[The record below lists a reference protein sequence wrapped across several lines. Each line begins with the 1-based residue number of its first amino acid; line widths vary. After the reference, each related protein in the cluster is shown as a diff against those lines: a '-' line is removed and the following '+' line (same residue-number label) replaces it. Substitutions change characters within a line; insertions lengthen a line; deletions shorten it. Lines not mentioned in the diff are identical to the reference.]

1 MRPVRWHNG
10 FVPQSV
16 TTSDGNAPKA
26 AAGVANILRR
36 RIITGE
42 VPVGGWLP
50 PENQLLQEF
59 DVSRP
64 TLRAA
69 LRILESEQLVTVRR
83 GSRGGAWVSAPTE
96 EVLARRAGV
105 YMQYHGISLDEVHR
119 ARAVIEPPAVRIVA
133 ERADPA
139 DADVLEA
146 MTDAEEAVIQERAAF
161 RSAALNF
168 HRTIVNLS
176 RNKTLIVFAS
186 MIHGVIDANATRYQ
200 TATAGKYRQGAERHI
215 EHLKVIEL
223 IRAGRA
229 DEAESLWAE
238 HLELARQ
245 VLLKEGG
252 STTVVDVMS

>member
-1 MRPVRWHNG
+1 
-10 FVPQSV
+10 
-16 TTSDGNAPKA
+16 
-26 AAGVANILRR
+26 VANRLRR

-133 ERADPA
+133 ERASPA
-139 DADVLEA
+139 DADMLQA
-146 MTDAEEAVIQERAAF
+146 LAEETREVIQDRTAF
-161 RSAALNF
+161 RAAALNF
-168 HRTIVNLS
+168 HRAIVDLS
-176 RNKTLIVFAS
+176 RNKTLMVFAS
-186 MIHGVIDANATRYQ
+186 MIHGVIEANATRYQ
-200 TATAGKYRQGAERHI
+200 TATASRYRQGAERHT
-215 EHLKVIEL
+215 EHLQVIEL

-229 DEAESLWAE
+229 DEAERLWAE
-238 HLELARQ
+238 HLELARL
-245 VLLKEGG
+245 VLMKEGG
-252 STTVVDVMS
+252 ANTLIELLS

>member
-1 MRPVRWHNG
+1 MTPLSWHNG
-10 FVPQSV
+10 PVPP
-16 TTSDGNAPKA
+16 TPDGNAPKA
-26 AAGVANILRR
+26 AVGVANNLRR

-59 DVSRP
+59 NVSRP

-133 ERADPA
+133 ERASAA
-139 DADVLEA
+139 DADMLEA
-146 MTDAEEAVIQERAAF
+146 LAEETRNVIQDRTAF
-161 RSAALNF
+161 RAAALNF
-168 HRTIVNLS
+168 HRAIVDLS
-176 RNKTLIVFAS
+176 RNQTLIVFAS
-186 MIHGVIDANATRYQ
+186 MIHGVIEANATRYQ
-200 TATAGKYRQGAERHI
+200 TATAGKYRQGAERHV
-215 EHLKVIEL
+215 EHLQVIEL

-229 DEAESLWAE
+229 EEAERLWAE
-238 HLELARQ
+238 HLELARL
-245 VLLKEGG
+245 VLMKEGAN
-252 STTVVDVMS
+252 TLVDLLS

>member
-1 MRPVRWHNG
+1 MRPLSWHNG
-10 FVPQSV
+10 PVPPPP
-16 TTSDGNAPKA
+16 DGNAPKA
-26 AAGVANILRR
+26 AVGVANSLRR

-133 ERADPA
+133 ERASAA
-139 DADVLEA
+139 DADMLEA
-146 MTDAEEAVIQERAAF
+146 LAEETRNVIQDRTAF
-161 RSAALNF
+161 RAAALNF
-168 HRTIVNLS
+168 HRAIVDLS
-176 RNKTLIVFAS
+176 RNQTLIVFAS
-186 MIHGVIDANATRYQ
+186 MIHGVIEANATRYQ

-215 EHLKVIEL
+215 EHLQVIEL

-229 DEAESLWAE
+229 EEAERLWAE
-238 HLELARQ
+238 HLELARL
-245 VLLKEGG
+245 VLMKEGAN
-252 STTVVDVMS
+252 TLVDLLS

>member
-1 MRPVRWHNG
+1 
-10 FVPQSV
+10 
-16 TTSDGNAPKA
+16 
-26 AAGVANILRR
+26 VANSLRR

-133 ERADPA
+133 ERASAA
-139 DADVLEA
+139 DADMLQA
-146 MTDAEEAVIQERAAF
+146 LAEETREVIQDRTAF
-161 RSAALNF
+161 RAAALNF
-168 HRTIVNLS
+168 HRAIVDLS
-176 RNKTLIVFAS
+176 RNETLIVFAS
-186 MIHGVIDANATRYQ
+186 MIHGVIEANATRYQ
-200 TATAGKYRQGAERHI
+200 TSTASKYRQGTERHT

-229 DEAESLWAE
+229 DEAERLWTE
-238 HLELARQ
+238 HLELARL
-245 VLLKEGG
+245 VLMKEGG
-252 STTVVDVMS
+252 TNTLVDLLS